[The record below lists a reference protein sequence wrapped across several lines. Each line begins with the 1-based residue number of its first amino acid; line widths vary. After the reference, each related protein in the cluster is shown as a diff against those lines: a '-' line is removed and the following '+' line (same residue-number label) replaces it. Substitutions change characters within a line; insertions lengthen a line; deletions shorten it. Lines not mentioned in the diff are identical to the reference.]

1 MEEQSL
7 LEALRSD
14 DAKYAYTKPRHYFWG
29 KSGEVPS
36 LERLLLGESFTT
48 PPATDFPLENQQELK
63 PMTLATEVSS
73 ETQQEPQH
81 NPLDHARIAQDLQL
95 RKAQVDAA
103 VTQLNSGWNPVF
115 LARYR
120 NEVSGGL
127 SEPALRAIV
136 SKMKQGR
143 MLSDRRNTIIRAIET
158 QGNLTEELRLNLF
171 AADSLRRLED
181 LFLPFK
187 PKRRAASSQVR
198 DKILGV
204 LAEAVWVGDPAVG
217 NLHDTATL
225 LMDPVRGLDS
235 TDRILDGVS
244 SILADMLADQADLR
258 ATVRIVLNES
268 GYLKTAKNS
277 RTSDANALDYREF
290 FRFSEPLR
298 QVAAHKIFSIRR
310 GEKSNAL
317 EVLIDWNRPAAV
329 RLILDRLPLP
339 EPGQCVGFA
348 DFLSNW
354 KPLPAPKPKEPSPE
368 IVASIATLTEST
380 TPVEQAPVLE
390 TAGTE
395 LGESQPETPL
405 LESTGELTPPDVSAS
420 TEAALVATAT
430 TDQEAVVPPLETGA
444 EPVVES
450 QILADHPPENP
461 ISAFVEDPYSNLSLP
476 KFKLGLPS
484 PEFMSKHPY
493 RAFLERVAERVIHEF
508 MGPSLERETRRE
520 LGARSDD
527 YAIGICCR
535 TLRLRLLTPPSP
547 GLRLLAI
554 DPSGRGG
561 CKVAVLDENG
571 DLVEEGMFN
580 AHPPQSRRAEPKHK
594 LEEWIRRHQI
604 EVIVIGNG
612 AGFRHVETVVAELL
626 QELDDRR
633 HGKIKPPEPSLEIHE
648 EAPDSTVLE
657 QAPIEVVEELSAP
670 TEDAKP
676 EVPEEN
682 QNQDALEKTI
692 DPEESVFEATTVSEQ
707 ATAGD
712 ETTDHPVPS
721 VELTTLET
729 PSTGEKTVEGVTF
742 VPGTKHSKQGGRKER
757 KTTPF
762 ICPSLD
768 HLPPALT
775 SLAFTTIAEVG
786 AAAYGGSTLGREE
799 LPNHEAPL
807 RAAINIGRRF
817 IDSLSEMVKVDPQ
830 YLVSGVHATEAQG
843 KNLREALEGVLESSV
858 AQVGLDPN
866 KASVAALRYI
876 PSLNAAVARD
886 LVEYRKNIGKFTN
899 RQQLRLVPGMT
910 EDRYL
915 QAVGFLRI
923 ADGDN
928 PLDSTWIHPEKYPL
942 AEWILSELKT
952 DSSALRSVST
962 HQALRKKIEVEGP
975 GIEGKAPAA
984 MPGVNN
990 ATVRQVLGE
999 LIHGGDDVR
1008 QNFTPPLLR
1017 HGLLSMESLEVGQ
1030 EVRGTVLNVVDFGC
1044 FVDVGLKDG
1053 GLVHISEMANRFVRS
1068 PHEMLHVGEVVRVWI
1083 RGLDKDK
1090 GRVSLTMIR
1099 PGADRGPQGPQGGGQ
1114 GRGRRPGGNRSDG
1127 PRPDGQRD
1135 RNDQGARPPRREGG
1149 HPEQGNRQ
1157 PGSDRGPDRG
1167 PPRGR
1172 GPGNAPPRDQ
1182 RGPVKSLPRGLA
1194 DLPPRGT
1201 SMKQQLGKGKPRAKD
1216 PALDA
1221 TPVGAE
1227 VDKTNQSQLVSKPKK
1242 EPVKGAAVNLDT
1254 LKTGK
1259 NMGTFAE
1266 LAAFLSVPKPDSE
1279 SETVSPP
1286 SEG

>member
-1 MEEQSL
+1 MKTSTTTGFPMEN
-7 LEALRSD
+7 
-14 DAKYAYTKPRHYFWG
+14 P
-29 KSGEVPS
+29 
-36 LERLLLGESFTT
+36 
-48 PPATDFPLENQQELK
+48 QELK
-63 PMTLATEVSS
+63 TMTLANELPT
-73 ETQQEPQH
+73 ETQPETPRNQ
-81 NPLDHARIAQDLQL
+81 LDHARIAQDLQL

-103 VTQLNSGWNPVF
+103 VTQLYSGWNPVF

-120 NEVSGGL
+120 SEVSGGL
-127 SEPALRAIV
+127 TEPAMRAIV
-136 SKMKQGR
+136 SKMRQGR
-143 MLSDRRNTIIRAIET
+143 ILSDRRNTILRAIET

-171 AADSLRRLED
+171 AADSMRRLED

-187 PKRRAASSQVR
+187 PKRRVSSSLVR
-198 DKILGV
+198 DRILGV
-204 LAEAVWVGDPAVG
+204 LAEAVWAGDPAVG
-217 NLHDTATL
+217 NLHDTATQ
-225 LMDPVRGLDS
+225 MIDPVRGFENA
-235 TDRILDGVS
+235 DRILDGVS
-244 SILADMLADQADLR
+244 SLLADMLADLADLR

-277 RTSDANALDYREF
+277 RTSDANAQDYREF

-298 QVAAHKIFSIRR
+298 QVAAHKIFTIRR

-329 RLILDRLPLP
+329 RLIMDRLPLP
-339 EPGQCVGFA
+339 ESGQSTGFA
-348 DFLSNW
+348 EFLSNW
-354 KPLPAPKPKEPSPE
+354 KPLPAPKPKEASPE
-368 IVASIATLTEST
+368 ILVAVPPLAEPTTVVEAT
-380 TPVEQAPVLE
+380 QAPE
-390 TAGTE
+390 
-395 LGESQPETPL
+395 
-405 LESTGELTPPDVSAS
+405 
-420 TEAALVATAT
+420 TEASETKEIQAET
-430 TDQEAVVPPLETGA
+430 PPLETNGDSALTNDIPSSEASLAPEATTDHSVEASHLEA
-444 EPVVES
+444 EQETSAVEV
-450 QILADHPPENP
+450 QILAENP
-461 ISAFVEDPYSNLSLP
+461 TVAPTPTFVEDPYSHLSAP

-484 PEFMSKHPY
+484 PEIMAKHPY

-520 LGARSDD
+520 LGTRSDD
-527 YAIGICCR
+527 YANGICCR

-561 CKVAVLDENG
+561 CKVAILDENG

-580 AHPPQSRRAEPKHK
+580 AHPPQSRKAEPKHK

-604 EVIVIGNG
+604 EVVVIGNG

-633 HGKIKPPEPSLEIHE
+633 NGKIKPPETTQDALGETPESTEADQSANEVVDGALVAT
-648 EAPDSTVLE
+648 EAPVT
-657 QAPIEVVEELSAP
+657 EVA
-670 TEDAKP
+670 
-676 EVPEEN
+676 EEN
-682 QNQDALEKTI
+682 QTQDILENT
-692 DPEESVFEATTVSEQ
+692 PTSEESVFEAPLEAEQ
-707 ATAGD
+707 ATTSE
-712 ETTDHPVPS
+712 ETTEHTVPTT
-721 VELTTLET
+721 ELTSNE
-729 PSTGEKTVEGVTF
+729 PAPHGEKAVEGVTF
-742 VPGTKHSKQGGRKER
+742 VAGAKQPKQGGRKER
-757 KTTPF
+757 KTIPF
-762 ICPSLD
+762 TCPSLD
-768 HLPPALT
+768 HLPPSNS

-799 LPNHEAPL
+799 LPNHDAPL

-817 IDSLSEMVKVDPQ
+817 IDSLAEMVKVDPQ

-928 PLDSTWIHPEKYPL
+928 PLDSTWIHPEQYPL
-942 AEWILSELKT
+942 AEWILTELKI
-952 DSSALRSVST
+952 DSSALRTVAT
-962 HQALRKKIEVEGP
+962 HQALRKKIDIEGP
-975 GIEGKAPAA
+975 SIEAKAPAA
-984 MPGVNN
+984 IPGVNN

-999 LIHGGDDVR
+999 LMHGGDDVR

-1083 RGLDKDK
+1083 RGLDKEK

-1099 PGADRGPQGPQGGGQ
+1099 PGADRGSQGPQGGGQ
-1114 GRGRRPGGNRSDG
+1114 GRGRRPGGNRPEGNRQEG
-1127 PRPDGQRD
+1127 PRD
-1135 RNDQGARPPRREGG
+1135 RQDQGARPPRREGG
-1149 HPEQGNRQ
+1149 HPEQGNRP

-1216 PALDA
+1216 PALDVA
-1221 TPVGAE
+1221 PVGTEA
-1227 VDKTNQSQLVSKPKK
+1227 DKLAQSQLVAKSKK
-1242 EPVKGAAVNLDT
+1242 EPVKGSVVNPDT

-1266 LAAFLSVPKPDSE
+1266 LAAFLSVPKQDSDSE
-1279 SETVSPP
+1279 TGSP
-1286 SEG
+1286 SSAG

>member
-1 MEEQSL
+1 
-7 LEALRSD
+7 
-14 DAKYAYTKPRHYFWG
+14 
-29 KSGEVPS
+29 
-36 LERLLLGESFTT
+36 
-48 PPATDFPLENQQELK
+48 
-63 PMTLATEVSS
+63 MTLANDLTPENQPDSIR
-73 ETQQEPQH
+73 

-103 VTQLNSGWNPVF
+103 VSQLNAGWNPVF

-120 NEVSGGL
+120 SEVSGGL
-127 SEPALRAIV
+127 AEPAMRAIV

-143 MLSDRRNTIIRAIET
+143 MLSDRRNTILRAIET
-158 QGNLTEELRLNLF
+158 QGYLTEELRLNLF
-171 AADSLRRLED
+171 AADSMRRLED

-187 PKRRAASSQVR
+187 PKRRVASSQVK

-204 LAEAVWVGDPAVG
+204 LAEAVWSGDPSVG
-217 NLHDTATL
+217 NLLETATL
-225 LMDPVRGLDS
+225 LIDPVRGLEN

-244 SILADMLADQADLR
+244 AILAEMLADLADLR

-277 RTSDANALDYREF
+277 RTSDANAQDYREF

-298 QVAAHKIFSIRR
+298 QVAAHKIFTIRR

-317 EVLIDWNRPAAV
+317 EVLIDWNRPAAT
-329 RLILDRLPLP
+329 RLVLDRLPLP
-339 EPGQCVGFA
+339 ESGQSTGFA

-354 KPLPAPKPKEPSPE
+354 KPLPAPKPKEISPE
-368 IVASIATLTEST
+368 ILPAINM
-380 TPVEQAPVLE
+380 
-390 TAGTE
+390 G
-395 LGESQPETPL
+395 GEPN
-405 LESTGELTPPDVSAS
+405 
-420 TEAALVATAT
+420 
-430 TDQEAVVPPLETGA
+430 QEIEPNGNLETGLCETKEVPVDSPSIETLGDSENDNNIPIIPA
-444 EPVVES
+444 EILPVALPDHLTEVSKGEVEHES
-450 QILADHPPENP
+450 GSSAIPEITDNPTVVPNP
-461 ISAFVEDPYSNLSLP
+461 IFEEDPYSKLSSP

-484 PEFMSKHPY
+484 PEIMSKHPH
-493 RAFLERVAERVIHEF
+493 RSFLERIAERVIHEF

-527 YAIGICCR
+527 YANGICCR
-535 TLRLRLLTPPSP
+535 TLRLRLMTPPSP

-561 CKVAVLDENG
+561 CKVAILDENG
-571 DLVEEGMFN
+571 DLVEEGLFN
-580 AHPPQSRRAEPKHK
+580 AHPPQSRKAEPKHK

-604 EVIVIGNG
+604 EVVVIGNG

-626 QELDDRR
+626 QELEDRR
-633 HGKIKPPEPSLEIHE
+633 QGKIKPPEPALEVNGDN
-648 EAPDSTVLE
+648 ADSTRVE
-657 QAPIEVVEELSAP
+657 QTP
-670 TEDAKP
+670 TENEAGSSVYA
-676 EVPEEN
+676 EVPLVETPHES
-682 QNQDALEKTI
+682 QIQDSIEKTTA
-692 DPEESVFEATTVSEQ
+692 PEEPATEVPSSPDQVITINEL
-707 ATAGD
+707 
-712 ETTDHPVPS
+712 TDHQTAVGNPEPIDS
-721 VELTTLET
+721 
-729 PSTGEKTVEGVTF
+729 PPQDEKPVEGVTF
-742 VPGTKHSKQGGRKER
+742 VASTKPQKHGTRKDR

-762 ICPSLD
+762 QCPSLD
-768 HLPPALT
+768 HLPPALA

-799 LPNHEAPL
+799 LPNHDAPL

-817 IDSLSEMVKVDPQ
+817 VDSLAEMVKVDPQ
-830 YLVSGVHATEAQG
+830 YLVSGIHATEAQG
-843 KNLREALEGVLESSV
+843 KNLRDALEGVLESSV

-876 PSLNAAVARD
+876 PSLNSAVARD
-886 LVEYRKNIGKFTN
+886 LVEYRKNIGRFTN

-942 AEWILSELKT
+942 AEWILGELQT
-952 DSSALRSVST
+952 DSNALRSVSA
-962 HQALRKKIEVEGP
+962 HQALRMKIEVEGP
-975 GIEGKAPAA
+975 GIEAKAPSS

-1017 HGLLSMESLEVGQ
+1017 HGVLSMESLEVGQ

-1083 RGLDKDK
+1083 RGLDKEK

-1099 PGADRGPQGPQGGGQ
+1099 PGGNRDPHGSQGAGQ
-1114 GRGRRPGGNRSDG
+1114 GRGRRPGGHRSDG
-1127 PRPDGQRD
+1127 PRQEGPRD
-1135 RNDQGARPPRREGG
+1135 RQDQGSRPPRREGG
-1149 HPEQGNRQ
+1149 HSEPGNR
-1157 PGSDRGPDRG
+1157 PMGTNRGPDRG

-1172 GPGNAPPRDQ
+1172 GPGQAPPRDQ
-1182 RGPVKSLPRGLA
+1182 RGPVKSRPRGLA

-1201 SMKQQLGKGKPRAKD
+1201 SMKQQLGKGKPKAKD
-1216 PALDA
+1216 PNLEVN
-1221 TPVGAE
+1221 PVGPE
-1227 VDKTNQSQLVSKPKK
+1227 SDKTNQGQMVPKAKK
-1242 EPVKGAAVNLDT
+1242 EPVKGQNVNLET

-1266 LAAFLSVPKPDSE
+1266 LAAFLSVPKQDAEP
-1279 SETVSPP
+1279 ETASP
-1286 SEG
+1286 SNQE